1 MTRNYYN
8 NYKTETFDKEHN
20 HLGGIICLSD
30 FCTEYR
36 ENKKKYES
44 SSVAQKIAS
53 DFRYEQKMFK
63 QYMK

>member
-1 MTRNYYN
+1 MTN

-20 HLGGIICLSD
+20 HLGGIIYLSD

-53 DFRYEQKMFK
+53 DFKHDQEMFMK
-63 QYMK
+63 YMK